1 VGTPLIESDQVVDA
15 EPVDDTLDREGFQ
28 TELVFTVAGGHFV
41 HDSFTAFVAPLLPIL
56 QDRLSTNY
64 ALTGGLA
71 VFTQLPGL
79 LNPFIGYLADRVSL
93 RYFIIFAPAITATL
107 MSSMGLTSSYTALA
121 LLLLSAGVSVAAFHA
136 PAPAMIGRL
145 ASDRVGKGMSIFMAS
160 GELGRTVGPLLAVAA
175 VGWFGLDGVWRLAI
189 IGWLVSGVLFL
200 RLRRVSARPQSQ
212 RYTKL
217 RTIWPRVR
225 RVFPAI
231 LWLTL
236 ARVFISVSLTTYL
249 PIFMSDVKQTTLWLA
264 AASLTI
270 LEGAGVVGALIAGTA
285 SDKLGRSRV
294 LMVLLG
300 VSPFLLF
307 AFLYGPDW
315 LALPLLMGLGL
326 TTISPTPVIMAVV
339 QDQFPDNR
347 ALANGIYLA
356 MSFLIRALA
365 TWGVGLMA
373 DQIGLT
379 NAYLFSGLVALLG
392 LPAAMRLP
400 PSPTS
405 EFTLTA
411 LSDATTVRS
420 WPESNRD

>member
-1 VGTPLIESDQVVDA
+1 
-15 EPVDDTLDREGFQ
+15 
-28 TELVFTVAGGHFV
+28 
-41 HDSFTAFVAPLLPIL
+41 
-56 QDRLSTNY
+56 
-64 ALTGGLA
+64 
-71 VFTQLPGL
+71 
-79 LNPFIGYLADRVSL
+79 LADRVSL

-217 RTIWPRVR
+217 RT
-225 RVFPAI
+225 
-231 LWLTL
+231 
-236 ARVFISVSLTTYL
+236 RVFISVSLTTYL